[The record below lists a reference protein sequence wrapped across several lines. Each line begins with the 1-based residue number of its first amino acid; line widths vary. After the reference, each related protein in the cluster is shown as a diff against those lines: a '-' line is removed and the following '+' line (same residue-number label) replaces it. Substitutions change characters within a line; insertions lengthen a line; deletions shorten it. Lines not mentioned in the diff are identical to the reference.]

1 MFKAILWDNDG
12 VLVDTEHLY
21 CEATRRVFAGAG
33 ITLGDD
39 DFRDMFLTGNMG
51 AWRLLAEQGRTDA
64 EIARIRDERNDIYS
78 TLLRGRDHAID
89 GVREVLQAL
98 HGRYAMGVVTSSRR
112 DHFEIIHAT
121 SNLLPYF
128 DFVLTREQYV
138 NAKPDPEPY
147 LAGIAK
153 TGFAAMPCG
162 RRHPAR
168 VDGGDGRGRP
178 MRGHSECAHYRRR
191 FWHRVQGSARYPR
204 IARDPRRVALPRS
217 AIIAARHRAR
227 GPLPCIL

>member
-21 CEATRRVFAGAG
+21 CEATRQVFAGAG
-33 ITLGDD
+33 ITLGDAD
-39 DFRDMFLTGNMG
+39 YREMFLTGNMG
-51 AWRLLAEQGRTDA
+51 AWQRLTAQGRPQA
-64 EIARIRDERNDIYS
+64 EIARIRDERNEIYS

-89 GVREVLQAL
+89 GVREVLQSL

-121 SNLLPYF
+121 TGMLTYF

-138 NAKPDPEPY
+138 NSKPDPEPY

-153 TGFAAMPCG
+153 TGFSAAQCLAVEDTPRGLTAATGAGARCVVIPNALTATG
-162 RRHPAR
+162 DFTTAYKVLRDIRELPALLGER
-168 VDGGDGRGRP
+168 
-178 MRGHSECAHYRRR
+178 A
-191 FWHRVQGSARYPR
+191 GSTP
-204 IARDPRRVALPRS
+204 V
-217 AIIAARHRAR
+217 
-227 GPLPCIL
+227 

>member
-21 CEATRRVFAGAG
+21 CEATRQVFAGAG
-33 ITLGDD
+33 ITLGDAD
-39 DFRDMFLTGNMG
+39 YREMFFTGNMG
-51 AWRLLAEQGRTDA
+51 AWQRLTAQGRPQA
-64 EIARIRDERNDIYS
+64 EIARIRDERNEIYS

-89 GVREVLQAL
+89 GVREVLQSL

-121 SNLLPYF
+121 TGMLTYF

-138 NAKPDPEPY
+138 NSKPDPEPY

-153 TGFAAMPCG
+153 TGFSAAQCLAVEDTPRGLTAATGAGARCVVIPNALTATG
-162 RRHPAR
+162 DFTTAYKVLRDIRELPALL
-168 VDGGDGRGRP
+168 G
-178 MRGHSECAHYRRR
+178 EQA
-191 FWHRVQGSARYPR
+191 GSTP
-204 IARDPRRVALPRS
+204 V
-217 AIIAARHRAR
+217 
-227 GPLPCIL
+227 

>member
-21 CEATRRVFAGAG
+21 CEATRQVFAGAG
-33 ITLGDD
+33 ITLGDAD
-39 DFRDMFLTGNMG
+39 YREMFLTGNMG
-51 AWRLLAEQGRTDA
+51 AWQRLTAQGRPQA
-64 EIARIRDERNDIYS
+64 EIARIRDKRNEIYS

-89 GVREVLQAL
+89 GVREVLQSL

-121 SNLLPYF
+121 TGMLTYF

-138 NAKPDPEPY
+138 NSKPDPEPY

-153 TGFAAMPCG
+153 TGFSAAQCLAVEDTPRGLTAATGAGARCVVIPNALTATG
-162 RRHPAR
+162 DFTTAYKVLRDIRELPALLGER
-168 VDGGDGRGRP
+168 
-178 MRGHSECAHYRRR
+178 A
-191 FWHRVQGSARYPR
+191 GSTP
-204 IARDPRRVALPRS
+204 V
-217 AIIAARHRAR
+217 
-227 GPLPCIL
+227 

>member
-21 CEATRRVFAGAG
+21 CEATRQVFAGAG
-33 ITLGDD
+33 ITLGDAD
-39 DFRDMFLTGNMG
+39 YREMFFTGNMG
-51 AWRLLAEQGRTDA
+51 AWQRLTAQGRPQA
-64 EIARIRDERNDIYS
+64 EIARIRDKRNEIYS

-89 GVREVLQAL
+89 GVREVLQSL

-121 SNLLPYF
+121 TGMLTYF

-138 NAKPDPEPY
+138 NSKPDPEPY

-153 TGFAAMPCG
+153 TGFSAAQCLAVEDTPRGLTAATGAGARCVVIPNALTATG
-162 RRHPAR
+162 DFTTAYKVLRDIRELPALL
-168 VDGGDGRGRP
+168 G
-178 MRGHSECAHYRRR
+178 EQA
-191 FWHRVQGSARYPR
+191 GSTP
-204 IARDPRRVALPRS
+204 V
-217 AIIAARHRAR
+217 
-227 GPLPCIL
+227 

>member
-21 CEATRRVFAGAG
+21 CEATRQVFAGAG

-39 DFRDMFLTGNMG
+39 DFREMFLTGNMG
-51 AWRLLAEQGRTDA
+51 AWRRLAAQGRREA
-64 EIARIRDERNDIYS
+64 EIERIRDERNEIYGS
-78 TLLRGRDHAID
+78 MLHGRDHAID

-112 DHFEIIHAT
+112 DHFEIIHST

-138 NAKPDPEPY
+138 NSKPDPEPY

-153 TGFAAMPCG
+153 TGFNAAQCLAVEDTPRG
-162 RRHPAR
+162 LVAANGAGAR
-168 VDGGDGRGRP
+168 CAVIPNALTTGGDFGG
-178 MRGHSECAHYRRR
+178 AYK
-191 FWHRVQGSARYPR
+191 
-204 IARDPRRVALPRS
+204 ILRDIRELP
-217 AIIAARHRAR
+217 AI
-227 GPLPCIL
+227 LDE

>member
-21 CEATRRVFAGAG
+21 CEATRQVFAGAG
-33 ITLGDD
+33 ITLGDAD
-39 DFRDMFLTGNMG
+39 YREMFLTGNMG
-51 AWRLLAEQGRTDA
+51 AWQRLTAQGRPQA
-64 EIARIRDERNDIYS
+64 EIARIRDERNEIYS

-89 GVREVLQAL
+89 GVREVLQSL

-121 SNLLPYF
+121 TSMLTYF

-138 NAKPDPEPY
+138 NSKPDPEPY

-153 TGFAAMPCG
+153 TGFSAAQCLAVEDTPRGLTAATGAGARCVVIPNALTATG
-162 RRHPAR
+162 DFTTAYKVLRDIRELPALLGER
-168 VDGGDGRGRP
+168 
-178 MRGHSECAHYRRR
+178 A
-191 FWHRVQGSARYPR
+191 GSTP
-204 IARDPRRVALPRS
+204 V
-217 AIIAARHRAR
+217 
-227 GPLPCIL
+227 

>member
-21 CEATRRVFAGAG
+21 CEATRQVFAGAG
-33 ITLGDD
+33 ITLGDAD
-39 DFRDMFLTGNMG
+39 YREMFLTGNMG
-51 AWRLLAEQGRTDA
+51 AWQRLTAQGRPQA
-64 EIARIRDERNDIYS
+64 EIARIRDERNEIYS

-89 GVREVLQAL
+89 GVREVLQSL

-121 SNLLPYF
+121 TGMLTYF

-138 NAKPDPEPY
+138 NSKPDPEPY

-153 TGFAAMPCG
+153 TGFSAAQCLAVEDTPRGLTAATGAGARCVVIPNALTATG
-162 RRHPAR
+162 DFTTAYKVLRDIRELPALL
-168 VDGGDGRGRP
+168 G
-178 MRGHSECAHYRRR
+178 EQA
-191 FWHRVQGSARYPR
+191 GSTP
-204 IARDPRRVALPRS
+204 V
-217 AIIAARHRAR
+217 
-227 GPLPCIL
+227 